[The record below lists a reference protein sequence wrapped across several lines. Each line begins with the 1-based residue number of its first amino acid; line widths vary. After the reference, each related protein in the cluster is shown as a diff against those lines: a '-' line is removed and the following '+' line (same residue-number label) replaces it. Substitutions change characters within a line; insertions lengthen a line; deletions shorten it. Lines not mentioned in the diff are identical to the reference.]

1 VYHNLF
7 KFLKGLLFA
16 GAFLL
21 ISSYVVAQNN
31 SRAIDSLKS
40 LVESK
45 TGLDRFDVL
54 YELTFEYLASGDY
67 ENALRNIEL
76 AQPVAYEIGDS
87 LRIVKS
93 GRVRSQI
100 LRRLDRTGL
109 AIQQFLE
116 ILPIAKRNVFISEY
130 SSILNGIGVAYTLQS
145 EYDNALKY
153 HFENLV
159 ALEKSND
166 DKSAIF
172 ETLNNIGLVYYKL
185 KDFDKALEFY
195 FRALEVGNQLERFN
209 FKPSLLINIALCFN
223 QLQRYSEAKDYVSRA
238 FAACGDNCSE
248 KIQIEGYN
256 ALGTAYFRESEPK
269 KDTATH
275 LRAKEYFERSLAL
288 TKNTNDK
295 RLQIENLIYLAKI
308 GLAIGEEE
316 NSLSALN
323 EAEAIARTTQYNLLL
338 ISIYKEFSSL
348 YNKLADYQKAA
359 VYQGKYIELKD
370 SLYSEE
376 LIKNLSR
383 IQTEYEERQNI
394 ATIASNEQVIKQ
406 QRDLNVSFAIIA
418 LLAGLLILLV
428 QRSNRTIK
436 RVNVALSDAKNTIE
450 EQNAKLQILNTDLD
464 AEVKLKTSDLEKAN
478 QSLHRVVEELDN
490 FIYKTSHDIRGP
502 LASLKGICN
511 IALLDVK
518 DEVALKYL
526 YKLDVTA
533 EKLNTILTRLLI
545 VNQINNSSL
554 KTDELVN
561 FEQVVNDVLLL
572 ERKKGLPPRLKI
584 DKFIE
589 KDLRFFSDKEFVR
602 IILENLIDN
611 AIKFYNDS
619 ERIEPFVKI
628 YISKEKEQIIIRVID
643 NGIGISEIHPDKIFQ
658 MFSRASERSETGGI
672 GLFITKTATE
682 KLGGSVSLKT
692 TPEGFTEFF
701 VRFNV
706 DGDGWRR

>member
-1 VYHNLF
+1 VYLKLF
-7 KFLKGLLFA
+7 KFLKQLLII
-16 GAFLL
+16 GAFSGGCL
-21 ISSYVVAQNN
+21 SSFGQ
-31 SRAIDSLKS
+31 STPTIDSLTS
-40 LVESK
+40 LVDGSD
-45 TGLDRFDVL
+45 GIRRFDLL
-54 YELTFEYLASGDY
+54 YDITFEYLAATNFQESLNFIDQ
-67 ENALRNIEL
+67 AID
-76 AQPVAYEIGDS
+76 VAYATGDS
-87 LRIVKS
+87 SRIVKS
-93 GRVRSQI
+93 VRVKAQI
-100 LRRLDRTGL
+100 LRRLDRTSE
-109 AIQQFLE
+109 AIDEFLTA
-116 ILPIAKRNVFISEY
+116 LSIARRQGNSLETKY
-130 SSILNGIGVAYTLQS
+130 ILNGLGIAYTLQS
-145 EYDNALKY
+145 EYDKALDC
-153 HFENLV
+153 HFQVL
-159 ALEKSND
+159 LIREKEGD
-166 DKSAIF
+166 TKEIHI
-172 ETLNNIGLVYYKL
+172 TLNNIGLVYFKL
-185 KDFDKALEFY
+185 KDYE
-195 FRALEVGNQLERFN
+195 RALEYYSKSLEYEKIVGPTSV
-209 FKPSLLINIALCFN
+209 KPNLLVNIGLCYN
-223 QLQRYSEAKDYVSRA
+223 QLQDYKLARKYFNEA
-238 FAACGDNCSE
+238 FETCGDNCNIV
-248 KIQIEGYN
+248 IQIEGKFG
-256 ALGTAYFRESEPK
+256 LGVSYFIEAEAKKSDAVYSEASTYFNESLRI
-269 KDTATH
+269 AT
-275 LRAKEYFERSLAL
+275 EQ
-288 TKNTNDK
+288 NDK
-295 RLQIENLIYLAKI
+295 RWKLENLVYLSRIYTRLKDVQAAKSSLDSAEHI
-308 GLAIGEEE
+308 ANDTEYKLLLIEIYRAFSILFKQTGDLKGEAHYQNQYIHLKDSVYSE
-316 NSLSALN
+316 SLIRNLSKV
-323 EAEAIARTTQYNLLL
+323 TTQY
-338 ISIYKEFSSL
+338 
-348 YNKLADYQKAA
+348 
-359 VYQGKYIELKD
+359 
-370 SLYSEE
+370 
-376 LIKNLSR
+376 
-383 IQTEYEERQNI
+383 EERENI
-394 ATIASNEQVIKQ
+394 ATIKANEQVIKQ

>member
-1 VYHNLF
+1 VYLILF
-7 KFLKGLLFA
+7 KLLKQLLLVGTF
-16 GAFLL
+16 
-21 ISSYVVAQNN
+21 VVIFFHSNAQEN
-31 SRAIDSLKS
+31 RTIDSLKS
-40 LVESK
+40 LINDRSGV
-45 TGLDRFDVL
+45 GLFDI
-54 YELTFEYLASGDY
+54 YYDLTFEYATIDQLDNSLEVINRAKEIAHQLA
-67 ENALRNIEL
+67 
-76 AQPVAYEIGDS
+76 DS
-87 LRIVKS
+87 NRIVKS

-100 LRRLDRTGL
+100 LRRLDRTNE
-109 AIQQFLE
+109 AIEEFLNV
-116 ILPIAKRNVFISEY
+116 LPIAKRNNLSNEVKY
-130 SSILNGIGVAYTLQS
+130 ILNGLGFAYTLQS
-145 EYDNALKY
+145 DYDK
-153 HFENLV
+153 
-159 ALEKSND
+159 ALECHFQVLLIREKEGD
-166 DKSAIF
+166 TGEIHV
-172 ETLNNIGLVYYKL
+172 TLNNIGLVYFKL
-185 KDFDKALEFY
+185 KDYE
-195 FRALEVGNQLERFN
+195 RALEYYFRSLEYDDKLGKTSFR
-209 FKPSLLINIALCFN
+209 PSLLINIGLCFN
-223 QLQRYSEAKDYVSRA
+223 QKRNYQEARKYIHEA
-238 FAACGDNCSE
+238 FETCGE
-248 KIQIEGYN
+248 KCTGAVRIEGQFG
-256 ALGTAYFRESEPK
+256 LGVSHFIQGEVESSPEAYLEAAKYFNQSKNVARE
-269 KDTATH
+269 
-275 LRAKEYFERSLAL
+275 L
-288 TKNTNDK
+288 NDK
-295 RLQIENLIYLAKI
+295 RWQLENLVYLSRIFTKVDDFAAAKQSLDSAELIAQNTEYKVLLIEIYRGFTMLYRKSGDLRQEANYQNKYI
-308 GLAIGEEE
+308 FLKDSVYSDALIR
-316 NSLSALN
+316 NLSKV
-323 EAEAIARTTQYNLLL
+323 TTQYEEHDNL
-338 ISIYKEFSSL
+338 
-348 YNKLADYQKAA
+348 
-359 VYQGKYIELKD
+359 
-370 SLYSEE
+370 
-376 LIKNLSR
+376 
-383 IQTEYEERQNI
+383 
-394 ATIASNEQVIKQ
+394 ATIKANEQVIKQ
-406 QRDLNVSFAIIA
+406 QQDLNVSFAIIA

-436 RVNVALSDAKNTIE
+436 RVNVQLSDAKNTIE

-478 QSLHRVVEELDN
+478 QSLHRVVDELDN

-526 YKLDVTA
+526 NKLDVTA

-584 DKFIE
+584 DKFID

-619 ERIEPFVKI
+619 ERIEPFVRI

-692 TPEGFTEFF
+692 TPEGYTEFF

>member
-1 VYHNLF
+1 VYHILF
-7 KFLKGLLFA
+7 KFSKQLMFLGLLI
-16 GAFLL
+16 GAF
-21 ISSYVVAQNN
+21 SSVNGQDTPV
-31 SRAIDSLKS
+31 IDSLKD
-40 LVESK
+40 LVNQRK
-45 TGLDRFDVL
+45 GKALFDV
-54 YELTFEYLASGDY
+54 YYDITFEYF
-67 ENALRNIEL
+67 ALDDLDHSLEFIDKAKEL
-76 AQPVAYEIGDS
+76 AYDIGDS
-87 LRIVKS
+87 VGIVKS

-100 LRRLDRTGL
+100 LRRLDRPNE
-109 AIQQFLE
+109 AIAEFLTV
-116 ILPIAKRNVFISEY
+116 LPIAKRNNIAKEVKF
-130 SSILNGIGVAYTLQS
+130 ILNGLGIAYTLQS
-145 EYDNALKY
+145 DYDKALQY
-153 HFENLV
+153 HFEVL
-159 ALEKSND
+159 LIREKEND
-166 DKSAIF
+166 SKEIHI
-172 ETLNNIGLVYYKL
+172 TLNNIGLVYFKL
-185 KDFDKALEFY
+185 KDYD
-195 FRALEVGNQLERFN
+195 RALEYYFRSLEYDTKLGTTPFR
-209 FKPSLLINIALCFN
+209 PSQLINIGLCYN
-223 QLQRYSEAKDYVSRA
+223 QKQDYLEARKYINDA
-238 FAACGDNCSE
+238 FQICADACTEDV
-248 KIQIEGYN
+248 KIEGQFG
-256 ALGTAYFRESEPK
+256 LGVSYFIQGEVENSEEK
-269 KDTATH
+269 FIEA
-275 LRAKEYFERSLAL
+275 ASYFNNSKRVAIG
-288 TKNTNDK
+288 KNDK
-295 RLQIENLIYLAKI
+295 RWQLENLVYLSRIYTRIK
-308 GLAIGEEE
+308 EEAAARATLD
-316 NSLSALN
+316 S
-323 EAEAIARTTQYNLLL
+323 AEAIAQGTEYKLLL
-338 ISIYKEFSSL
+338 IEIYKGFSLL
-348 YNKLADYQKAA
+348 YKQIGDVRQEANYQD
-359 VYQGKYIELKD
+359 KYIHLKD
-370 SLYSEE
+370 SVYSDA
-376 LIKNLSR
+376 LIRNLSR
-383 IQTEYEERQNI
+383 VQSQYEEHENL
-394 ATIASNEQVIKQ
+394 ATIKSNEQVIKQ

-478 QSLHRVVEELDN
+478 QSLHRVVDELDN

-526 YKLDVTA
+526 HKLDITA

-584 DKFIE
+584 DKFID

-619 ERIEPFVKI
+619 ERIEPFVRI

-692 TPEGFTEFF
+692 TPEGYTEFF

>member
-1 VYHNLF
+1 VYHKLF
-7 KFLKGLLFA
+7 KFSKQLLSLGLLL
-16 GAFLL
+16 GAFLQA
-21 ISSYVVAQNN
+21 SGQN
-31 SRAIDSLKS
+31 SHVIDSLRD
-40 LVESK
+40 LVNERK
-45 TGLDRFDVL
+45 GKGLFDVY
-54 YELTFEYLASGDY
+54 YELTFQYFESDNL
-67 ENALRNIEL
+67 EKALEL
-76 AQPVAYEIGDS
+76 AGQAKATAFDIGDS
-87 LRIVKS
+87 LSIVKS

-100 LRRLDRTGL
+100 LRRLDRPKD
-109 AIQQFLE
+109 AIHEFLFV
-116 ILPIAKRNVFISEY
+116 LPIAKRNNFTTEVKY
-130 SSILNGIGVAYTLQS
+130 ILNGLGLAYTLQS
-145 EYDNALKY
+145 DYDK
-153 HFENLV
+153 
-159 ALEKSND
+159 ALEAHLEVLLIREREND
-166 DKSAIF
+166 SKEIYS
-172 ETLNNIGLVYYKL
+172 TLNNIGLVYFKL
-185 KDFDKALEFY
+185 KDYDRALENY
-195 FRALEVGNQLERFN
+195 FRALDYDTKLGSTPFR
-209 FKPSLLINIALCFN
+209 PSLLNNIALCYN
-223 QLQRYSEAKDYVSRA
+223 QKQDYLEARKYINQAFEACADKCNDAFKVEGQFALGVSYFIQAKAENSNSIFTDASKYFLEAKNIARR
-238 FAACGDNCSE
+238 
-248 KIQIEGYN
+248 
-256 ALGTAYFRESEPK
+256 L
-269 KDTATH
+269 
-275 LRAKEYFERSLAL
+275 
-288 TKNTNDK
+288 NDK
-295 RLQIENLIYLAKI
+295 RWQLENLVYLSRIYTQTRDFKQAKQ
-308 GLAIGEEE
+308 
-316 NSLSALN
+316 SLDSA
-323 EAEAIARTTQYNLLL
+323 EMIAKGTEYNLLL
-338 ISIYKEFSSL
+338 IEIYKGFSLL
-348 YNKLADYQKAA
+348 YKETGDFKSEAEYQN
-359 VYQGKYIELKD
+359 KYIDLKD
-370 SLYSEE
+370 SVYSET
-376 LIKNLSR
+376 LIRNLSSVTTR
-383 IQTEYEERQNI
+383 YEERVNI
-394 ATIASNEQVIKQ
+394 ATIKSNEQVIKQ